1 MTEPTLNCPQCGT
14 EIKLTESLAGPLLE
28 RTRVEF
34 EVKLK
39 AKDVAVAEQRQKLKQ
54 EQEQIEK
61 DRQALGAQIEQGIEK
76 ERRKIALEESEKA
89 KKISA
94 LEVAEKNKEAN
105 ELKAILIDRENK
117 LSASQKKQAEL
128 MKQQRE
134 LEDAKREMEVTIETR
149 IAKESELVRIKTREE
164 AENAMSLRVKE
175 KETTITAMQ
184 KQIEDLKRRAE
195 QGSQQLQ
202 GEILE
207 MELETVLKQKYVY
220 DEIVPVA
227 KGELGGDIIQS
238 VMSPSGSFCGRIL
251 WETKRTKNWSAS
263 WIPKLKED
271 QRRAHANIAIIMT
284 AALPQEIKRF
294 GEINDIWIT
303 DYESALPLI
312 DALRMTLIQVANSK
326 VVQDGQETKMEL
338 IYEYLTGPKFR
349 HRVEAI
355 VEKFTDMRDDLNREK
370 KVMTKNWAK
379 REAQIEGVI
388 GSTLGMYGDLEG
400 IAGQAMPE
408 IEGLETPLLE
418 DK

>member
-1 MTEPTLNCPQCGT
+1 MTDPTLNCPQCGT

-28 RTRVEF
+28 STRVEF
-34 EVKLK
+34 ELKLK
-39 AKDVAVAEQRQKLKQ
+39 AKDAIVAEQRQKLKQ

-61 DRQALGAQIEQGIEK
+61 DRQALDTQIEQAIAK
-76 ERRKIALEESEKA
+76 ERVKIVVEESEKA
-89 KKISA
+89 KKVSA
-94 LEVAEKNKEAN
+94 LEVAEKDKETS
-105 ELKAILIDRENK
+105 ELKAILADRENK
-117 LSASQKKQAEL
+117 LAASQKKQAEL
-128 MKQQRE
+128 MKQQRA

-149 IAKESELVRIKTREE
+149 VAKEAELVRTKAREE

-184 KQIEDLKRRAE
+184 KQIDDLKRRAE

-207 MELETVLKQKYVY
+207 MELETTLKQKYIY
-220 DEIVPVA
+220 DEILPVA
-227 KGELGGDIIQS
+227 KGEQGGDIMQA
-238 VMSPSGSFCGRIL
+238 VMSPGGSFCGRIL
-251 WETKRTKNWSAS
+251 WEAKRTKNWSGS
-263 WIPKLKED
+263 WLSKLKDD
-271 QRRAHANIAIIMT
+271 QRRAHADIAIIMT

-326 VVQDGQETKMEL
+326 VVQHGQETKMEL
-338 IYEYLTGPKFR
+338 IYEYLTGPKFK

-355 VEKFTDMRDDLNREK
+355 VEKFSDMRDDLNHEK

-388 GSTLGMYGDLEG
+388 ASTMGMHGDLEG

-408 IEGLETPLLE
+408 IEGLETPLLA